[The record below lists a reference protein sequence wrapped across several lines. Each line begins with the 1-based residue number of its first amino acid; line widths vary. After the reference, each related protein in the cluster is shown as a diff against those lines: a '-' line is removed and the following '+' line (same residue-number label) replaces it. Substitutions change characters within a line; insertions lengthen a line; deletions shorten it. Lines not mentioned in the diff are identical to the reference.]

1 MEQHLRNGLRQKI
14 AIIPLSNNNNNN
26 NINNNNN
33 NTYYYHYYYYYTSYN
48 YNIYITIN
56 TNNFKKTYLILRPI
70 IEMTIYYKAIACNKI
85 NGCLE
90 EQSQITE
97 LLCPLGNSILKF
109 SINRNL
115 RVCLL

>member
-14 AIIPLSNNNNNN
+14 AIIPLSYNNNNN

-33 NTYYYHYYYYYTSYN
+33 TYYYHYYTSYN

-70 IEMTIYYKAIACNKI
+70 IEMTIYYKAVIK
-85 NGCLE
+85 
-90 EQSQITE
+90 
-97 LLCPLGNSILKF
+97 
-109 SINRNL
+109 
-115 RVCLL
+115 